1 MMAIVRLGG
10 RTALTPALTPE
21 AMGARQI
28 GRGVRRLSSK
38 GGLGSGVGKPGAEG
52 GYGVDLLAVAG
63 APKEKPF
70 MIVNS
75 YYRTGFRVSGVM
87 LEGSVCVTPHAS
99 FLWRPRTAAEV
110 DLDAL
115 RFIPLLEPPIDIVVV
130 GTGRAVD
137 KLDPAI
143 RGWFEKRRIGV
154 EVHTSPNACAM
165 FNFLNQEHRR
175 AVAVMIPIE
184 PSDSRADE

>member
-1 MMAIVRLGG
+1 MNL
-10 RTALTPALTPE
+10 RTLAT
-21 AMGARQI
+21 MGARLI
-28 GRGVRRLSSK
+28 GRSARQLSSK

-63 APKEKPF
+63 SSTEKPF
-70 MIVNS
+70 MLVNS

-87 LEGSVCVTPHAS
+87 LEGSVCVAPHAS
-99 FLWRPRTAAEV
+99 FMWRPRSVAEV

-115 RFIPLLEPPIDIVVV
+115 RFIPLLDPPIDIVVI
-130 GTGRAVD
+130 GTGRAVE

-143 RGWFEKRRIGV
+143 RGWFEKRRIGL

-165 FNFLNQEHRR
+165 FNFLNQENRR
-175 AVAVMIPIE
+175 AVAVMLPVE

>member
-1 MMAIVRLGG
+1 MTAGWATKVRPSPLAMTSARLIRRSG
-10 RTALTPALTPE
+10 RP
-21 AMGARQI
+21 
-28 GRGVRRLSSK
+28 LSSK
-38 GGLGSGVGKPGAEG
+38 SGLGSGVGKPGAEG

-63 APKEKPF
+63 SPVEKPY

-87 LEGSVCVTPHAS
+87 LEGSVCVAPHAS
-99 FLWRPRTAAEV
+99 FLWRPRSAAEI

-115 RFIPLLEPPIDIVVV
+115 RFVPLLDPPVDIVVL
-130 GTGRAVD
+130 GTGRAVE

-143 RGWFEKRRIGV
+143 RGWLEKRRIGL
-154 EVHTSPNACAM
+154 EVHTSPNACAT

-175 AVAVMIPIE
+175 AVALMVPME
-184 PSDSRADE
+184 PSDSRDDE